1 MLCRRKRPDNRPNPF
16 RLLRVQPNL
25 HQPNPAFAL
34 RIRRKLQREQIIAR
48 IQKYRF
54 QAIGQTH
61 HAAALIQ
68 RKR

>member
-16 RLLRVQPNL
+16 RLLRVQPN
-25 HQPNPAFAL
+25 PAFAL
-34 RIRRKLQREQIIAR
+34 RIRRKPQCEQIIAR